1 MWLARDKDEELYLF
15 SEKPSKREEFW
26 LMSSATTT
34 VIQLPSE
41 LFPEVKWEDEE
52 PKEIVLKNDV
62 EKQDNLDIPEED
74 DYCKY
79 HFMILKKNSDGKLF
93 CNDCLT
99 NCIHRKTGTYNY
111 LIKKNSK

>member
-1 MWLARDKDEELYLF
+1 MWIARDKDGILGIYIN
-15 SEKPSKREEFW
+15 KPVKAIDSWSPLTANEDYC
-26 LMSSATTT
+26 
-34 VIQLPSE
+34 VIKTD

-99 NCIHRKTGTYNY
+99 NCIHRKTGTSNY
-111 LIKKNSK
+111 LVKKNSK

>member
-1 MWLARDKDEELYLF
+1 MWIARDKDEELYLF

-34 VIQLPSE
+34 VIQLSSE

-62 EKQDNLDIPEED
+62 EKQDNLDIPE
-74 DYCKY
+74 
-79 HFMILKKNSDGKLF
+79 
-93 CNDCLT
+93 
-99 NCIHRKTGTYNY
+99 
-111 LIKKNSK
+111 

>member
-1 MWLARDKDEELYLF
+1 MWLARDKDGELYLF

-26 LMSSATTT
+26 LMSRGTIT

-79 HFMILKKNSDGKLF
+79 HFMILKKNSK
-93 CNDCLT
+93 
-99 NCIHRKTGTYNY
+99 
-111 LIKKNSK
+111 